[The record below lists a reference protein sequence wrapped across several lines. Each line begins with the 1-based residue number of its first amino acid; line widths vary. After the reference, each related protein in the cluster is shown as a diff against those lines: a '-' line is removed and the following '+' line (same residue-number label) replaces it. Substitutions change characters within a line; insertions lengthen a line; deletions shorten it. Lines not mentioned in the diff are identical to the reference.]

1 MNKTQVEEAEV
12 HVIERTNVFVKPF
25 FSIVRVCDVHNSA
38 LGTGKPYLGGSACSE
53 IALKINIPHPVLCER
68 YLPLFY

>member
-1 MNKTQVEEAEV
+1 MNKAQVEEAEV
-12 HVIERTNVFVKPF
+12 HVIERTDVFVKPF

-53 IALKINIPHPVLCER
+53 ISLKIWPR
-68 YLPLFY
+68 LPMLYWHYIQI